1 MKPKYSSIYTDL
13 KLSASP
19 AMKPLK
25 QSLQARHLALVC
37 ATLLAGCASIVSN
50 DSQEI
55 KVQVLCGT
63 RPVKATCVAENKQ
76 GLWKFQAPGK
86 VIVKNDMSELALT
99 CKANY
104 MNSFTVHAPPLPS
117 WGMAGNVLAG
127 GLVGAAVD
135 LYNNTGLKY
144 PENIDITSP
153 YCK

>member
-1 MKPKYSSIYTDL
+1 
-13 KLSASP
+13 
-19 AMKPLK
+19 MKPLK
-25 QSLQARHLALVC
+25 QTLQARHLALVC

-76 GLWKFQAPGK
+76 GLWKFQTPGK

>member
-1 MKPKYSSIYTDL
+1 MKQKALCLYSGYHL
-13 KLSASP
+13 KRKS
-19 AMKPLK
+19 AMKLLK
-25 QSLQARHLALVC
+25 HVLQVRHLALVC
-37 ATLLAGCASIVSN
+37 ATFLTGCASIVSN
-50 DSQEI
+50 DTQEL

-63 RPVKATCVAENKQ
+63 RPVRATCVAENKQ
-76 GLWKFQAPGK
+76 GLWKFQAPGQ
-86 VIVKNDMSELALT
+86 VVVKNDMSELSLT

-104 MNSFTVHAPPLPS
+104 MNSFTVQAPPLPS

-135 LYNNTGLKY
+135 LYNNKGLKY

>member
-1 MKPKYSSIYTDL
+1 MKLKYSSIYTDL
-13 KLSASP
+13 NLSASP

-25 QSLQARHLALVC
+25 QTPQARHLALVC

>member
-1 MKPKYSSIYTDL
+1 
-13 KLSASP
+13 
-19 AMKPLK
+19 MKPLK
-25 QSLQARHLALVC
+25 QTLQARHLALVC

-63 RPVKATCVAENKQ
+63 RHVKATCVAENKQ

>member
-1 MKPKYSSIYTDL
+1 MKLL
-13 KLSASP
+13 KHV
-19 AMKPLK
+19 
-25 QSLQARHLALVC
+25 LQVRHLALVC
-37 ATLLAGCASIVSN
+37 ATLLTGCASIVSN
-50 DSQEI
+50 DTQEL

-63 RPVKATCVAENKQ
+63 RLVRATCVAENKQ
-76 GLWKFQAPGK
+76 GLWKFQAPGQ
-86 VIVKNDMSELALT
+86 VVVKNDMSDLSLT

-104 MNSFTVHAPPLPS
+104 MNSFTVHAPALPG

-135 LYNNTGLKY
+135 LYNNKGLKY

>member
-1 MKPKYSSIYTDL
+1 MKLKYSSIYTDL
-13 KLSASP
+13 NLSASP

-25 QSLQARHLALVC
+25 QTLQARHLALVC